1 MMSFPPNQLT
11 SLTTKVRHHHDKVKK
26 VDMNAPP
33 TLWIPVDLFT
43 TVKRRPFKSNTNRT
57 PPPRPP
63 PPSREPSKGSGKTNE
78 EDIPTEEEEEEG
90 EGEHSGVAAGRVMA
104 NPKLYQLTSLGQ
116 STGLWWDSFE
126 EGLEELGIGGK
137 VSSMRLGLS
146 VGFQGFGEALV
157 SP

>member
-1 MMSFPPNQLT
+1 MS
-11 SLTTKVRHHHDKVKK
+11 
-26 VDMNAPP
+26 APS

-43 TVKRRPFKSNTNRT
+43 PVKRRPLKSNTDRT

-78 EDIPTEEEEEEG
+78 EDIPTEEEEE

-126 EGLEELGIGGK
+126 EDLEELGIGGK

-146 VGFQGFGEALV
+146 VGFQGFWGGFGFSV
-157 SP
+157 R

>member
-1 MMSFPPNQLT
+1 
-11 SLTTKVRHHHDKVKK
+11 
-26 VDMNAPP
+26 MNAPP

-43 TVKRRPFKSNTNRT
+43 TVKRRPFKSNTDRT
-57 PPPRPP
+57 APPRPP
-63 PPSREPSKGSGKTNE
+63 PPSREASNGSGKTHEE
-78 EDIPTEEEEEEG
+78 EDILTEEEEG

-146 VGFQGFGEALV
+146 VRFQGFGEALV
-157 SP
+157 SS

>member
-1 MMSFPPNQLT
+1 M
-11 SLTTKVRHHHDKVKK
+11 R
-26 VDMNAPP
+26 APS

-43 TVKRRPFKSNTNRT
+43 PVKRRPFKSNTDRT

-63 PPSREPSKGSGKTNE
+63 PPSRELSNGSGKTHEE
-78 EDIPTEEEEEEG
+78 EDILTEEEEG
-90 EGEHSGVAAGRVMA
+90 EGEHSGLAASRVIA

-146 VGFQGFGEALV
+146 VGFRGFGEALV